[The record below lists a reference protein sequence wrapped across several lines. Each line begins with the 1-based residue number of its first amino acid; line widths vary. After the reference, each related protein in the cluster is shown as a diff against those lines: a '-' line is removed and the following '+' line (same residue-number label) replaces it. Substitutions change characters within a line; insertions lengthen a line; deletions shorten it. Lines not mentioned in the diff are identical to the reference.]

1 MNFSISATI
10 LCVLV
15 VALLS
20 ETAYIGPPEF
30 HLSRYRRLSDQRLAE
45 LETMMGLQNV
55 KGVVV
60 PVAFGKIDPA
70 VVLSMLESRGS
81 NLADFSSYE
90 PKAISSLAQGSY
102 SFPVKSR
109 QKRLSDQRRAEL
121 ETLVSLSRITGKRSL
136 NVTDENGPT
145 WQLDPVKIGRRKR
158 FAAQIPVSIHHV
170 KKLKRGGD
178 PAYPLVR

>member
-45 LETMMGLQNV
+45 LETFMGLQNV

-70 VVLSMLESRGS
+70 VVGRKRRSITESI
-81 NLADFSSYE
+81 L
-90 PKAISSLAQGSY
+90 
-102 SFPVKSR
+102 
-109 QKRLSDQRRAEL
+109 DQL
-121 ETLVSLSRITGKRSL
+121 NRIRSL
-136 NVTDENGPT
+136 PRKE
-145 WQLDPVKIGRRKR
+145 DPREEEKLSVDLIQKLGV
-158 FAAQIPVSIHHV
+158 AQE
-170 KKLKRGGD
+170 
-178 PAYPLVR
+178 

>member
-1 MNFSISATI
+1 MGYSLIAI
-10 LCVLV
+10 CVLV
-15 VALLS
+15 AL
-20 ETAYIGPPEF
+20 I
-30 HLSRYRRLSDQRLAE
+30 LAR
-45 LETMMGLQNV
+45 
-55 KGVVV
+55 
-60 PVAFGKIDPA
+60 FIDGRPT
-70 VVLSMLESRGS
+70 VDENGLSMLESRGS

-178 PAYPLVR
+178 PAYPLVS